1 MITNEPIFFER
12 NRVGRVYTGGK
23 LFADFFGDEPVD
35 GFLPEEWI
43 ASNVTALNK
52 DSKGPKEGVSK
63 VKDSDVYFD
72 DLLKEYPTELLG
84 SKGKLRILVKG
95 LDSSIRLPAQAH
107 PDKPFSRKYFNSEY
121 GKTECWTILG
131 TRPGAKIYFG
141 FKDGVTK
148 EIFENAI
155 EQSETDKDAME
166 NLMLSLTPQVGDV
179 YLVPAKTVH
188 AIGAGCL
195 ILEVQEPTDFTIQP
209 ERWCGDYKMND
220 QEMYLGLTKE
230 EAVGCFNFTKA
241 PDSKMVPKVIETG
254 DNMIKEA
261 LVSAENTDC
270 FIVNRVKLSGG
281 SFVPNVDDSYA
292 IYIVTDG
299 TGSITGDGYSKDLKK
314 GDYFFMPASA
324 MGSFTITGQL
334 EVVECF

>member
-1 MITNEPIFFER
+1 MIKHPIFFER

-23 LFADFFGDEPVD
+23 LFADFFGDDPVD
-35 GFLPEEWI
+35 SFLPEEWI

-52 DSKGPKEGVSK
+52 DSKGPKEGVSRIK
-63 VKDSDVYFD
+63 GSDIYFD

-95 LDSSIRLPAQAH
+95 LDSAIRLPAQAH
-107 PDKPFSRKYFNSEY
+107 PDKAFSRKYFNSEY

-131 TRPGAKIYFG
+131 TRPNAKIYFG

-148 EIFENAI
+148 EIFEQAI
-155 EQSETDKDAME
+155 EQSETDMDAME
-166 NLMLSLTPQVGDV
+166 NLMLSITPQVGDV

-209 ERWCGDYKMND
+209 ERFCGKYKMND

-241 PDSKMVPKVIETG
+241 PDSKMTPHVMEKTEG
-254 DNMIKEA
+254 MIKES
-261 LVSAENTDC
+261 LVSEANTDC
-270 FIVNRVKLSGG
+270 FIINRIKLSGG
-281 SFVPNVDDSYA
+281 SYTPAVTDSYG
-292 IYIVTDG
+292 IYILTNGAGV
-299 TGSITGDGYSKDLKK
+299 IHGDGYCKDVKK
-314 GDYFFMPASA
+314 GDYFFLPASQ
-324 MGSFTITGQL
+324 MGNYTIDGTL
-334 EVVECF
+334 EVIECY